1 MPAPP
6 SPASTTAATA
16 AAATPHRQRSAWLLG
31 ALALWLLATAGT
43 RALLLPDEG
52 RYVGVAYAMLQGDWL
67 VPRLD
72 GLPFF
77 HKPPLMYWI
86 DAAALRLVGV
96 NEIGARAAPLLGA
109 LVMAAAIG
117 WDLRRRTDAHRAALV
132 LGALAT
138 SPLFYFGAQYANLDM
153 LVAGLVT
160 AAVVLGARA
169 GEPAAALGW
178 AAAAWVAAALAVLAK
193 GLIGVVLPALVLL
206 PWLLWRRRWR
216 GLARLVHPLALA
228 AFALVALPWFVAMQM
243 RYPGFFDYFFVEQ
256 HLRRYAQGGFNNA
269 QPAWFYLAVLPLL
282 TLPWSL
288 ALPAVRR
295 LRRIGEDTRP
305 PHPGGGVRQRPTADR
320 AHRPN
325 TRADTH
331 PPQPDDVLGRQ
342 PDDALGRQPD
352 GTAVALYAWWV
363 CVVLVFFSLP
373 QSKLVGY
380 VLPALGPFVALL
392 VLAATAGQRRLA
404 WRWGLALGALLC
416 LAASVYLARTTA
428 LPSQRDVAR
437 ALAARMQP
445 GDRVVL
451 VGAPYFDVAFYARLG
466 TPPAVLADWN
476 APGFAERD
484 DWRKELRD
492 AARFEPARGAQL
504 LWPLER
510 TAALACSAQR
520 LWWVAA
526 HDWQPPAAAG
536 GATRVLQGR
545 SAALWLST
553 RPAACP

>member
-1 MPAPP
+1 MPAL
-6 SPASTTAATA
+6 PATAAAGTTAAT
-16 AAATPHRQRSAWLLG
+16 PPLPRSAWLLG
-31 ALALWLLATAGT
+31 VLALWLLATAGT

-67 VPRLD
+67 VPRLN

-86 DAAALRLVGV
+86 DAAALRLFGM
-96 NEIGARAAPLLGA
+96 NEIAARAAPLLGA
-109 LVMAAAIG
+109 LVLAAAIG
-117 WDLRRRTDAHRAALV
+117 WDLRRRSDARCAALA

-138 SPLFYFGAQYANLDM
+138 TPFFYFGAQYANLDM

-169 GEPAAALGW
+169 SEPGAALGW
-178 AAAAWVAAALAVLAK
+178 APAAWAAAALAVLAK

-216 GLARLVHPLALA
+216 GLVRLLHPLGLA
-228 AFALVALPWFVAMQM
+228 AFALLALPWFVAMQM
-243 RYPGFFDYFFVEQ
+243 RYPGFVDYFFVEQ

-288 ALPAVRR
+288 ALLAARR
-295 LRRIGEDTRP
+295 LRPAEDPLSAEHAAEAARVRHTGDAGDLRHSDEAIRRQHADSAARSEHEGGAARLP
-305 PHPGGGVRQRPTADR
+305 PTGD
-320 AHRPN
+320 
-325 TRADTH
+325 
-331 PPQPDDVLGRQ
+331 
-342 PDDALGRQPD
+342 
-352 GTAVALYAWWV
+352 AVALYAWWV
-363 CVVLVFFSLP
+363 CVVLAFFSLP

-380 VLPALGPFVALL
+380 VLPALGPFVTLL
-392 VLAATAGQRRLA
+392 VLAAAAGQRRRA
-404 WRWGLALGALLC
+404 WRWGMALGALAC
-416 LAASVYLARTTA
+416 LAAALYLARTTA
-428 LPSQRDVAR
+428 LPSHRDVAR
-437 ALAARMQP
+437 ALAERMQP

-451 VGAPYFDVAFYARLG
+451 ATAPFFDVPFYARLAG
-466 TPPAVLADWN
+466 PPVLLADWN
-476 APGFAERD
+476 APGFAARD

-492 AARFEPARGAQL
+492 AARFEPAQGARL

-510 TAALACSAQR
+510 AAELPCGAAR
-520 LWWVAA
+520 LWWLAP

-536 GATRVLQGR
+536 AATRVLQGR
-545 SAALWLST
+545 SATLWRSPG
-553 RPAACP
+553 RAVCP